1 MLLKL
6 GSSGADVVKLQT
18 ALGIVND
25 GSFGPGTEK
34 AVKEYQTK
42 NGMEADGIVGDA
54 TWSKLFPSNSL
65 NTAATNLVE
74 LLNLSKLNG
83 VIPASVISQIPDTA
97 AKFGISSRLRLA
109 HFLSQCATE
118 SGKFNTVFE
127 NLNYS
132 SKGLGTT
139 FKKYFPTVEL
149 ANAYA
154 RQPEKIANR
163 VYGKRLGNGDESTGD
178 GYRYRGRGYI
188 QLTGKSNYEK
198 FTTYIGEDC
207 VANPDLVATKYPLA
221 SAAFFFKSNSLWA
234 ICDQGSTEAVVTAL
248 THRVNGGENGLTE
261 RKHYFAQFWALLK

>member
-1 MLLKL
+1 MLLKT
-6 GSSGADVVKLQT
+6 GSTGADVTKLQT
-18 ALGIVND
+18 ALGLKAD
-25 GSFGPGTEK
+25 GNFGPGTEK
-34 AVKEYQTK
+34 AVKDFQIR

-54 TWSKLFPSNSL
+54 TWSKLFPSTPLNS
-65 NTAATNLVE
+65 AATTLVE

-83 VIPASVISQIPDTA
+83 VIPASVISQIPETA
-97 AKFGISSRLRLA
+97 AKFGITSRLRLA

-118 SGKFNTVFE
+118 SGKFTVVFE

-139 FKKYFPTVEL
+139 FKKYFPTIEL
-149 ANAYA
+149 ANAYS

-178 GYRYRGRGYI
+178 GYRFRGRGYI
-188 QLTGKSNYEK
+188 QLTGKDNYSK

-221 SAAFFFKSNSLWA
+221 SAAFFFKNNSLWA
-234 ICDQGSTEAVVTAL
+234 ICDQGSTPAVVTAL
-248 THRVNGGENGLTE
+248 THRVNGGENGLEE
-261 RKHYFAQFWALLK
+261 RKHYFEQFWALLK